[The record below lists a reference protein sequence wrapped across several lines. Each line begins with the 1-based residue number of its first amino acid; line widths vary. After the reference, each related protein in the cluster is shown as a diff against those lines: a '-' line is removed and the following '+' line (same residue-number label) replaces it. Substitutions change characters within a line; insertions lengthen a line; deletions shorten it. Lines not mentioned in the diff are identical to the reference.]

1 MKKNKWIP
9 VLFALA
15 AAGIYHAAKGRG
27 AFNPIRFSAQHNA
40 VSRYVETHYP
50 GASYSEITAL
60 PDGWSCVVHAPGKE
74 VLLFLTKSENGV
86 YIFHEKPM

>member
-1 MKKNKWIP
+1 MKKHKWTPI
-9 VLFALA
+9 LLAAA
-15 AAGIYHAAKGRG
+15 AAGIYHVAKGHG
-27 AFNPIRFSAQHNA
+27 AFNPIRFSSQHSA

-60 PDGWSCVVHAPGKE
+60 PDGWSCVVHAPGRE
-74 VLLFLTKSENGV
+74 ILLFLTRSEDGV